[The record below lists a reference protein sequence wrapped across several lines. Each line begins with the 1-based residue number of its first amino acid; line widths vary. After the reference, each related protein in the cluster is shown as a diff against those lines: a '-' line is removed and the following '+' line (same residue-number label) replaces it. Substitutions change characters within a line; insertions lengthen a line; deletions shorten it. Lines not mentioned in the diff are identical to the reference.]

1 MDIGA
6 VEKRPDRAG
15 ESERG
20 PVIWIVNKTV
30 RYGEADDLQIRSAT
44 RMLVVMKEAHRI
56 QQFIHIV
63 KMPIFPV
70 KCSEIKS

>member
-1 MDIGA
+1 
-6 VEKRPDRAG
+6 VEKRPDRIG

-20 PVIWIVNKTV
+20 PVIRIVNKTV
-30 RYGEADDLQIRSAT
+30 RSGEEDDPQIRSAT
-44 RMLVVMKEAHRI
+44 KMLVVMKEAHRI

-63 KMPIFPV
+63 KMPIFRV